1 MLIGIPREQAN
12 DEKRVGLSPAAVHS
26 LVLLGHEVNVERG
39 AGLGS
44 GFADQHYISAGA
56 RLAASAE
63 EIYQRAELLVKVG
76 PLSMT
81 DCLLLGEDKIIAGF
95 MHLPTRDAD
104 LIKQLCAKKTTIID
118 YSTIQGDGGNLPVLA
133 PMSQIAGRIVPQIAA
148 RYLQSDHGGSGI
160 LLGGLPVVPPA
171 EAVILGGGTAGRNA
185 TRAFLSTGARVTLL
199 DDDLEHLREL
209 HWLFDGRV
217 TTYMANNFN
226 LPKVLK
232 YADVVVG
239 AIRAPG
245 GRAPRLVTRE
255 MIATLRDGSVIIDLS
270 IDQGGCFETSRPT
283 RLGDP
288 TYTVDGVT
296 HFCAPNL
303 PSLVA
308 RTATYALG
316 NVILPLVENIA
327 DEGLGHALQNDK
339 SLCNGTSIYQGQITD
354 GRVSS
359 VHDLPFASLE
369 SLMLTWGK

>member
-1 MLIGIPREQAN
+1 MLIGVPREQAF
-12 DEKRVGLSPAAVHS
+12 DEKRVGLSSAAVHT
-26 LVLLGHEVNVERG
+26 LALRGHKVLVERG
-39 AGLGS
+39 AGAGC
-44 GFADQHYISAGA
+44 GFDDQHYLTAGA
-56 RLAASAE
+56 ALAANAE
-63 EIYQRAELLVKVG
+63 EIYQRSDLVVKIG
-76 PLSMT
+76 TLDT
-81 DCLLLGEDKIIAGF
+81 ADCDVMRDGLVIMGF
-95 MHLPTRDAD
+95 MHLTARRTDF
-104 LIKQLCAKKTTIID
+104 IERLCAKEMTVLD
-118 YSTIQGDGGNLPVLA
+118 YSTIQGRDGKLPALS
-133 PMSQIAGRIVPQIAA
+133 PMSQIAGRIVPQIAG
-148 RYLQSDHGGSGI
+148 RYLQTDHGGSGI
-160 LLGGLPVVPPA
+160 LLGGLPGVPPA

-217 TTYMANNFN
+217 TTYMANEFN

-239 AIRAPG
+239 AVRDPSG
-245 GRAPRLVTRE
+245 LAPRIVTRE
-255 MIATLRDGSVIIDLS
+255 MVDTLRDGSVIIDLS

-288 TYTVDGVT
+288 VYVVNGVT

-316 NVILPLVENIA
+316 NAILPYVERIA
-327 DEGLGHALQNDK
+327 DDGLDKALLSETALFNGA
-339 SLCNGTSIYQGQITD
+339 SLYQGKVTD
-354 GRVSS
+354 ERVAS

-369 SLMLTWGK
+369 TLLLTGRD